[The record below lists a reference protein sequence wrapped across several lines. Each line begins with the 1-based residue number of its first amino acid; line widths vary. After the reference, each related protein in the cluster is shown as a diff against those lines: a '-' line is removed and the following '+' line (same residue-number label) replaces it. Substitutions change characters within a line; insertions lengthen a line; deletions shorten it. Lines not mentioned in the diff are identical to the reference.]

1 MVIEMAKRK
10 GMIDSPVVKD
20 TRNFANESTKE
31 VFDEW
36 DNNNDGFV
44 DHEEMLYLRG
54 NSDLYLTDEDTKNMI
69 EELAMDKNKDD
80 KISFE
85 EFQEVT
91 ADAIKTYFDSL
102 RKTTSRLRSR
112 HSQQTWLWHDED
124 DLLQYEDLLED
135 YHDR

>member
-44 DHEEMLYLRG
+44 DHEEVSRITY
-54 NSDLYLTDEDTKNMI
+54 STASF
-69 EELAMDKNKDD
+69 AMYVKKPQIYTFFKNK
-80 KISFE
+80 
-85 EFQEVT
+85 
-91 ADAIKTYFDSL
+91 
-102 RKTTSRLRSR
+102 RCR
-112 HSQQTWLWHDED
+112 
-124 DLLQYEDLLED
+124 
-135 YHDR
+135 